1 MNPMYMKVKPVGNS
15 FNFVNPE
22 VLLKNQR
29 VSQLTKIAYRSR
41 RLCSLQV
48 HELFVNLILQLQK
61 MQLGA
66 ISVLLNSCGEILID
80 FEDLINSLEDDQE
93 EELLRRTSLLVQ
105 SQRSG

>member
-1 MNPMYMKVKPVGNS
+1 MMYRKGMNPMYMKVKPVGNS

-48 HELFVNLILQLQK
+48 HELFMNLI
-61 MQLGA
+61 
-66 ISVLLNSCGEILID
+66 V
-80 FEDLINSLEDDQE
+80 
-93 EELLRRTSLLVQ
+93 
-105 SQRSG
+105 

>member
-1 MNPMYMKVKPVGNS
+1 
-15 FNFVNPE
+15 
-22 VLLKNQR
+22 
-29 VSQLTKIAYRSR
+29 
-41 RLCSLQV
+41 
-48 HELFVNLILQLQK
+48 

>member
-48 HELFVNLILQLQK
+48 HELFMNLIVQLQK
-61 MQLGA
+61 MHLGA

-105 SQRSG
+105 SQ